1 MRLNKLLL
9 LGCLPFF
16 FASCSEESSV
26 VDPQEELGEKV
37 YIALS
42 IENRAIKKK
51 SHQFA
56 NKLMALASKE
66 NENTFISP
74 LNLLASMGALSNGAN
89 EQTYDETMA
98 ALGLQEHSLG
108 ALNHYHKT
116 IMNGI
121 LTEEDPNVEH
131 FAINAMAID
140 QSLKYKTAFSDKTIE
155 YNILQYFHYGKANF
169 MYNLDYDIKAHDG
182 WIAQETQGM
191 ITKLQLP
198 IDASTKAFLYNA
210 CCFKG
215 KWASSFDQQNTVE
228 ASFTTESGTTQMVPM
243 MHGTLKDVS
252 YTETDDYQFAS
263 LDFGNG
269 SFNLALALP
278 KEGKSVADIMSTVDW
293 DTSNTDLYDVKLALP
308 KFKLE
313 TIVHLNEI
321 LQNIGIKEAFKENA
335 FSGIADGCHFT
346 HMQQNLYFEIDES
359 GVKEATQPSGTPDIS
374 MSLNRPFLF
383 AIRENSTN
391 TLMFTGKIAKIE

>member
-9 LGCLPFF
+9 LGCWPFF
-16 FASCSEESSV
+16 FASCSEDSIEK
-26 VDPQEELGEKV
+26 PQKEEGEKV
-37 YIALS
+37 YISLS
-42 IENRAIKKK
+42 IEQRAIKKK

-56 NKLMALASKE
+56 NQLMTLASKE
-66 NENTFISP
+66 NENTLISP
-74 LNLLASMGALSNGAN
+74 LNLQVSLGALSNGASEKTYN
-89 EQTYDETMA
+89 ETVT
-98 ALGLQEHSLG
+98 ALGLQEHSLEV
-108 ALNHYHKT
+108 LNHYNKT
-116 IMNGI
+116 IINGI
-121 LTEEDPNVEH
+121 LLYGHDPNVEL
-131 FAINAMAID
+131 FVKNSMVID
-140 QSLKYKTAFSDKTIE
+140 KRLKYKETFKENIQENYYFSLPLGSYD
-155 YNILQYFHYGKANF
+155 F
-169 MYNLDYDIKAHDG
+169 MYNPDLLKNSLNQSIER
-182 WIAQETQGM
+182 ETLGM
-191 ITKLQLP
+191 ITDLQLP

-321 LQNIGIKEAFKENA
+321 LQNIGIKEALKENA

-346 HMQQNLYFEIDES
+346 HMQQNLFFEIDES

>member
-51 SHQFA
+51 NHQFA
-56 NKLMALASKE
+56 NQLMPLVSKE
-66 NENTFISP
+66 NENTLISP
-74 LNLLASMGALSNGAN
+74 LNLLVSLGALSNGAN
-89 EQTYDETMA
+89 EQTYNETA
-98 ALGLQEHSLG
+98 AVLGLQEHSME

-116 IMNGI
+116 IMHGI
-121 LTEEDPNVEH
+121 LNEEDPNVEH
-131 FAINAMAID
+131 YAKNMMVMD
-140 QSLKYKTAFSDKTIE
+140 QSFQYKRTFSEKILE
-155 YNILQYFHYGKANF
+155 YYYLSFPFGRSNL
-169 MYNLDYDIKAHDG
+169 MYDSDRAKNAYNQFVGL
-182 WIAQETQGM
+182 ETQGM
-191 ITKLQLP
+191 ITNLQLA
-198 IDASTKAFLYNA
+198 IDASTKAFVTNA

-313 TIVHLNEI
+313 KVVYLNDI

-335 FSGIADGCHFT
+335 FSGVADGCHLT
-346 HMQQNLYFEIDES
+346 HMQQNLFFEIDES

>member
-1 MRLNKLLL
+1 
-9 LGCLPFF
+9 
-16 FASCSEESSV
+16 
-26 VDPQEELGEKV
+26 
-37 YIALS
+37 
-42 IENRAIKKK
+42 
-51 SHQFA
+51 
-56 NKLMALASKE
+56 
-66 NENTFISP
+66 
-74 LNLLASMGALSNGAN
+74 
-89 EQTYDETMA
+89 MA
-98 ALGLQEHSLG
+98 ALGLQEHSLE
-108 ALNHYHKT
+108 ALNHYNKT

-131 FAINAMAID
+131 FAINVMLID
-140 QSLKYKTAFSDKTIE
+140 QSLKYKKAFSDKTIE
-155 YNILQYFHYGKANF
+155 YNILQYFHYGKAN

-243 MHGTLKDVS
+243 MHGTLKYFS
-252 YTETDDYQFAS
+252 YTETDHYPFAS

-335 FSGIADGCHFT
+335 FSGIADGYQLT
-346 HMQQNLYFEIDES
+346 HMQQNLFFEIDES
-359 GVKEATQPSGTPDIS
+359 GVKEPSTGSANVT
-374 MSLNRPFLF
+374 MTLNRPFLF

-391 TLMFTGKIAKIE
+391 TLMFMGKIAKIE